1 MAVRADSTTAPI
13 AQQTLPKKNR
23 MLDGKPSCGCAPA
36 ILHLEPR
43 EAEHWRRKAHA
54 AHRANQGAPMTLW
67 IMLVAV
73 AANDLL
79 AWLCANAVRRP

>member
-23 MLDGKPSCGCAPA
+23 MLDGKPSCGCTPA
-36 ILHLEPR
+36 IL
-43 EAEHWRRKAHA
+43 
-54 AHRANQGAPMTLW
+54 Q
-67 IMLVAV
+67 V

-79 AWLCANAVRRP
+79 ARLCANAVRRP